1 MLKNS
6 HLFDVETFY
15 LKQRNESD
23 IPEWVAMKIK
33 TEKEELGR
41 LLLRINDLRTNLVE
55 WALGG

>member
-15 LKQRNESD
+15 LKQRNESN

-33 TEKEELGR
+33 TEKE
-41 LLLRINDLRTNLVE
+41 
-55 WALGG
+55 